1 MARNRLFDV
10 LAATLFLFVNSQL
23 NGCVKSSGVSSD
35 VDLTYESDP
44 RPPRIGVN
52 TFTITLT
59 GRNRQRVGGARVS
72 LEGDMSHAGMR
83 PVFGEAKEV
92 GPGRYQGTLDLGMRG
107 DWTVLFHIT
116 LANGQ
121 TLDREMKIQNLQA
134 T

>member
-1 MARNRLFDV
+1 MVRNRLFGV
-10 LAATLFLFVNSQL
+10 LAASLFLLADFQL
-23 NGCVKSSGVSSD
+23 SGCAKSSRVSND
-35 VDLTYESDP
+35 VDLAYESDP

-52 TFTITLT
+52 TFTVTLT

-107 DWTVLFHIT
+107 DWTVLFHVT